1 MYCFEETYCLTPHGR
16 LMFFS
21 PTQMEATDSSKNW
34 YQGDKPHSIIS
45 KNKAAFMLTT
55 KITKSH
61 IHFG

>member
-1 MYCFEETYCLTPHGR
+1 
-16 LMFFS
+16 
-21 PTQMEATDSSKNW
+21 MEATDFSKNW

-61 IHFG
+61 ISFA